1 MPPGAFLAPTM
12 TPRILV
18 LFRLIA
24 FIGVLYMALHILVAR
39 LSRKPESRLLWFF
52 EVLTSPLT
60 RTVARVAPAGTSP
73 ARLRWLAFGACV
85 LVWVAAI
92 AADRTLGGPR

>member
-1 MPPGAFLAPTM
+1 MN
-12 TPRILV
+12 PRILV

-24 FIGVLYMALHILVAR
+24 FIGVLYMGLHILVAR
-39 LSRKPESRLLWFF
+39 LSRRPESRLLWFF
-52 EVLTSPLT
+52 EVLTGPLT

-85 LVWVAAI
+85 LLWVAAI
-92 AADRTLGGPR
+92 VADRTLGGPR